1 MPQEDSSSS
10 AAAAASQKQEQLKN
24 GKLIVFSVAADHHNN
39 DFTKAPTTLS
49 SFASNMLGTGSVKK
63 LVIKN
68 FKDKPLPLENY
79 TEETWQKLKEA
90 VQAIQN
96 SISVKYSLE
105 ELYQSVENLCSYN
118 LSANLYKQ
126 LKQLCEH
133 HLKAQIHQFR
143 EDSVDNG
150 PFLKKMDKC
159 WQNHSRQMS
168 MIRNIFLFLDRT
180 YAFQILTLSSIWD
193 MGLELFKSYIIC
205 DQNVRSRT
213 IDGILVLIA
222 KERNGE
228 MVDRCLI
235 QRLVTMLS
243 DLRIYQES
251 FESKFLEET
260 SRFYAAEGRKLVQK
274 KEIPGCLY
282 HIKKLLEGEVDRVRT
297 YLCLNTQEQLITMLE
312 KQLLGEHLSAV
323 LQKGLSFLLD
333 ENRIEDLSLV
343 YQVFSKIECGF
354 QVLLQHWI
362 EYIKKFGSSIV
373 INPTKDKTMVQE
385 LLDFKDKIDFIIEAS
400 FLKNEKIIVAMKD
413 AFETFINKRPN
424 KPAELLAKYVDSKL
438 RTGNKEATDEELE
451 ELLAKVV
458 ILFRFI
464 HEKDVFEAF
473 YKKDLAKRLL
483 LDKSASVDAEK
494 SMLCKLKQ
502 ECGTAFTNKLQGMF
516 KDMELSKDIMIQ
528 LKQYTKNQNIPGNID
543 LTVNILT
550 MSFWPTY
557 IPKEIQLPP
566 DMERLQKNFKN
577 FYLSRHS
584 GRKLQ
589 WQSTLG
595 RCVLRGEFKKGKKEL
610 QVTLFQTL
618 VLLMFNEGNRFSLEE
633 IKVATGVE
641 DRELRRTLQSLACG
655 RARVLIKSPKG
666 RDVED
671 GDVFFC
677 NEEFKHKLFKI
688 KISEIQMK
696 ETIEERTITTQRVFQ
711 DRQYQI
717 DAAIVRIMKIRKTL
731 THSVLLSELYN
742 QLKFT
747 LQPSDLKTR
756 IESLIDRDY
765 MERDKEN
772 PNEYKYIA

>member
-24 GKLIVFSVAADHHNN
+24 GKLLVFSVAADHHNN
-39 DFTKAPTTLS
+39 DLTKAPTTLS

-63 LVIKN
+63 LAIKN

-79 TEETWQKLKEA
+79 TDETWQKLKEA

-105 ELYQSVENLCSYN
+105 ELYQS
-118 LSANLYKQ
+118 
-126 LKQLCEH
+126 
-133 HLKAQIHQFR
+133 
-143 EDSVDNG
+143 
-150 PFLKKMDKC
+150 
-159 WQNHSRQMS
+159 

-180 YAFQILTLSSIWD
+180 YAFQILMLSSIWD

-260 SRFYAAEGRKLVQK
+260 SRFYAAEGRKLAQK

-297 YLCLNTQEQLITMLE
+297 YLCLNTQKQLITLLE

-343 YQVFSKIECGF
+343 YQVFSRIECGF

-451 ELLAKVV
+451 DLLAKVV

-494 SMLCKLKQ
+494 SLLCKLEQ

-528 LKQYTKNQNIPGNID
+528 LKQNQNIPGNID

-566 DMERLQKNFKN
+566 DMERLQKNFKS

-595 RCVLRGEFKKGKKEL
+595 RCVLRAEFKKGKKEL

-688 KISEIQMK
+688 KINEIQMK
-696 ETIEERTITTQRVFQ
+696 ETIEERTITTQRVSQ
-711 DRQYQI
+711 DRRYQI

-731 THSVLLSELYN
+731 THSVLLSELYT

>member
-1 MPQEDSSSS
+1 MAEEYSSSSSS
-10 AAAAASQKQEQLKN
+10 ATASQEQEQLKDRS
-24 GKLIVFSVAADHHNN
+24 LIVFSVTADHHT
-39 DFTKAPTTLS
+39 DDLAEAPTTLS
-49 SFASNMLGTGSVKK
+49 SFASIKLNTGSVKK

-68 FKDKPLPLENY
+68 FKDKPLILENY

-96 SISVKYSLE
+96 NICVKYSLE

-126 LKQLCEH
+126 LKQLCEQH
-133 HLKAQIHQFR
+133 IKAEIHQFR
-143 EDSVDNG
+143 EYSLDID

-159 WQNHSRQMS
+159 WQNHGRQMVFCCCCCF
-168 MIRNIFLFLDRT
+168 R
-180 YAFQILTLSSIWD
+180 D

-205 DQNVRSRT
+205 DQNVHSRI
-213 IDGILVLIA
+213 IDGILLLIE

-235 QRLVTMLS
+235 QRLLTMLS
-243 DLRIYQES
+243 DLQIYQES
-251 FESKFLEET
+251 FENKFLEET
-260 SRFYAAEGRKLVQK
+260 SRFYEAEGRKIVQK
-274 KEIPGCLY
+274 KEIPRCLY
-282 HIKKLLEGEVDRVRT
+282 HMKKLLEEEIDRVRT
-297 YLCLNTQEQLITMLE
+297 YLHLNTQKLLIAIVE
-312 KQLLGEHLSAV
+312 KQLLGEHLSTV
-323 LQKGLSFLLD
+323 LQKGLSYLLD
-333 ENRIEDLSLV
+333 ENRIEDLSLL
-343 YQVFSKIECGF
+343 YQLFSRVDCGV

-362 EYIKKFGSSIV
+362 DYIKKFGNSIV
-373 INPTKDKTMVQE
+373 INPVKDKTMVQE
-385 LLDFKDKIDFIIEAS
+385 LLDFKDKIDFIIETS
-400 FLKNEKIIVAMKD
+400 FLKHEKFIVAMKG

-438 RTGNKEATDEELE
+438 RAGNKEATDEELE
-451 ELLAKVV
+451 ELLDKVI

-464 HEKDVFEAF
+464 NGKDVFEAF

-483 LDKSASVDAEK
+483 LGKSSSVDAEK
-494 SMLCKLKQ
+494 SMLSKLKQ

-528 LKQYTKNQNIPGNID
+528 LKQYMKNQNIAGNID

-550 MSFWPTY
+550 TSFWPAY

-566 DMERLQKNFKN
+566 EMERLQENFKN
-577 FYLSRHS
+577 FYLRKHS

-595 RCVLRGEFKKGKKEL
+595 HCVLKAEFKKGKKEL

-618 VLLMFNEGNRFSLEE
+618 VLLMFNEGDQFSLEE

-655 RARVLIKSPKG
+655 RARVLIKNPKG
-666 RDVED
+666 KDVED
-671 GDVFFC
+671 GDKFFC

-688 KISEIQMK
+688 KINQIQMK
-696 ETIEERTITTQRVFQ
+696 ETIEEHTTTTQRVFQ

-731 THSVLLSELYN
+731 NHNVLLSELYN

-747 LQPSDLKTR
+747 LKPSDLKKR

-765 MERDKEN
+765 IERDKEN
-772 PNEYKYIA
+772 PNQYKYIA